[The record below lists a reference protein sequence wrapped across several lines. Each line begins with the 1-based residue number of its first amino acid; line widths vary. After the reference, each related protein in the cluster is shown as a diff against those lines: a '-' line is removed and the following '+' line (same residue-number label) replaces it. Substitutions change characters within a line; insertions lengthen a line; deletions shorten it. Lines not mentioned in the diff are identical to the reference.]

1 MSDGAGMRAATDT
14 VVTIEYRASLTNG
27 DLVDSTDHCG
37 PVTYLHGNEQIFP
50 ALEQA
55 VDGLMAGE
63 ERRLSLSAQE
73 SYGEHRPELIRRM
86 PRAQLPPELA
96 LEVGKRYTIRP
107 PRGEP
112 MKFRL
117 VGRRRGRGAGGLQQ
131 SRRGAGPGDLGQGRR
146 GPARDGRRDPTGDVA
161 MKLSIVMP
169 VYNESASIRE
179 ILKRVQALPHA
190 KEIIVVDDGSLD
202 GTRDIL
208 RELAGGEIRV
218 FFHGSN
224 RGKGAAL
231 RTGFAHVR
239 GDVVVV
245 QDADLEYNPRDIPSL
260 LASIESGEADVVFG
274 SRFLGGPHR
283 VLNFWHYVG
292 NRVLTLLSNMFTNL
306 NLTDM
311 ETGYKLFRREVLQ
324 QIEIECDRFGFEP
337 EITAKVARLH
347 CRIYEQPISYAG
359 RDYDQGKKITW
370 RDGVA
375 ALYHI
380 ARFSI
385 RDRRV
390 RPAPPLAVEEIAPRP
405 AQVADVRR
413 LDVER

>member
-1 MSDGAGMRAATDT
+1 
-14 VVTIEYRASLTNG
+14 
-27 DLVDSTDHCG
+27 
-37 PVTYLHGNEQIFP
+37 
-50 ALEQA
+50 
-55 VDGLMAGE
+55 
-63 ERRLSLSAQE
+63 
-73 SYGEHRPELIRRM
+73 
-86 PRAQLPPELA
+86 
-96 LEVGKRYTIRP
+96 
-107 PRGEP
+107 
-112 MKFRL
+112 
-117 VGRRRGRGAGGLQQ
+117 
-131 SRRGAGPGDLGQGRR
+131 
-146 GPARDGRRDPTGDVA
+146 

-179 ILKRVQALPHA
+179 IVQRVQALPHA
-190 KEIIVVDDGSLD
+190 KELIIVDDGSLD
-202 GTRDIL
+202 GTRDVL

-218 FFHGSN
+218 FFHANN

-231 RTGFAHVR
+231 RTGFAHAR

-245 QDADLEYNPRDIPSL
+245 QDADLEYNPRDIPPL
-260 LASIESGEADVVFG
+260 LLPIERGEADVVFG

-292 NRVLTLLSNMFTNL
+292 NRVLTLLSNMCTNL

-311 ETGYKLFRREVLQ
+311 ETGYKLFRREVVQ

-337 EITAKVARLH
+337 EITAKVAQLR
-347 CRIYEQPISYAG
+347 CRIFEHPISYAG

-380 ARFSI
+380 VRFSV
-385 RDRRV
+385 RGRRV
-390 RPAPPLAVEEIAPRP
+390 RSAPPVAVEEIAARP

>member
-1 MSDGAGMRAATDT
+1 
-14 VVTIEYRASLTNG
+14 
-27 DLVDSTDHCG
+27 
-37 PVTYLHGNEQIFP
+37 
-50 ALEQA
+50 
-55 VDGLMAGE
+55 
-63 ERRLSLSAQE
+63 
-73 SYGEHRPELIRRM
+73 
-86 PRAQLPPELA
+86 
-96 LEVGKRYTIRP
+96 
-107 PRGEP
+107 
-112 MKFRL
+112 
-117 VGRRRGRGAGGLQQ
+117 
-131 SRRGAGPGDLGQGRR
+131 
-146 GPARDGRRDPTGDVA
+146 

-179 ILKRVQALPHA
+179 ILKRVQALPHP

-208 RELAGGEIRV
+208 RTLAGGEVRV
-218 FFHGSN
+218 FFHATN

-245 QDADLEYNPRDIPSL
+245 QDADLEYNPRDIPAL
-260 LASIESGEADVVFG
+260 LAPIERGEADVVFG

-292 NRVLTLLSNMFTNL
+292 NRFLTLLSNMCTNL

-311 ETGYKLFRREVLQ
+311 ETGYKIFRTEVLRQ
-324 QIEIECDRFGFEP
+324 VDIECDRFGFEP
-337 EITAKVARLH
+337 EITAKIARLH

-380 ARFSI
+380 LRFTLP
-385 RDRRV
+385 RR
-390 RPAPPLAVEEIAPRP
+390 RPRPLVTVAAEEIAPRP
-405 AQVADVRR
+405 AEVLDARR
-413 LDVER
+413 RDVER